1 MLDQVGLPFFTWPYA
16 KTASTVSF
24 VQELEFQ
31 LKIEAPNRF
40 GLLYGITV

>member
-16 KTASTVSF
+16 KTGSTVSF
-24 VQELEFQ
+24 VQELELQ

-40 GLLYGITV
+40 GLLSGFTV